1 MFPMHLFKTG
11 MIFFILLAATVLSC
25 QQAQDKYAVSG
36 EIEGSEN
43 LNVVL
48 DHIQPDG
55 AAQTMAREIIGAKGK
70 FKLPF
75 EQPLPMG
82 IYRLRIGERNIF
94 FALDGQE
101 KGLQLKGPLAGL
113 ERWQLE
119 VGGSAL
125 AEEYI
130 NTLKDLAANTSGSAE
145 DTHKA
150 VASVKDPLVAM
161 HMAQMIFRN
170 DPTYLELHQ
179 NIAERMIRT
188 YPQSPYTQSYALY
201 VSNVE
206 KTRART
212 LLAQKV
218 KVGEPAPDIELPGPD
233 GKTKYRLSDLRGKV
247 VLLDFWASWCGPCRQ
262 ENPNVVAVYNK
273 YKDKGFTVFSVSL
286 DGLDERSRAQ
296 LGGDARVINDRVER
310 SRQQWIQ
317 AIEKDQLTW
326 PYHVSDLKKWDADC
340 AQVYGVNSIPK
351 TFLIDREGKIARI
364 DTRGVLEQ
372 AVLQLL

>member
-1 MFPMHLFKTG
+1 MDLIHALKTG
-11 MIFFILLAATVLSC
+11 MIFFLLLAASVLSC
-25 QQAQDKYAVSG
+25 QQAQDKYAIRG
-36 EIEGSEN
+36 EIEGAEN

-48 DHIQPDG
+48 DLIQPDG
-55 AAQTMAREIIGAKGK
+55 AAQTMAKEIIGSKGK
-70 FKLPF
+70 FSLPF
-75 EQPLPMG
+75 EQALQMG
-82 IYRLRIGERNIF
+82 VYRLRIGDRNIF

-101 KGLQLKGPLAGL
+101 QGLQLVGPLSGL
-113 ERWQLE
+113 DRWQLE
-119 VGGSAL
+119 VTGSTL

-130 NTLKDLAANTSGSAE
+130 GTLKALANQTDGGAE
-145 DTHKA
+145 ATRKA

-170 DPTYLELHQ
+170 DPTYIDLHQ
-179 NIAERMIRT
+179 GIAERMMRT
-188 YPQSPYTQSYALY
+188 YPQSPYTQKYALY

-206 KTRART
+206 KTHARV

-218 KVGEPAPDIELPGPD
+218 RVGEPAPDIELPGPD
-233 GKTKYRLSDLRGKV
+233 GKTTYRLSDLKGKV
-247 VLLDFWASWCGPCRQ
+247 VLLDFWASWCGPCRA

-296 LGGDARVINDRVER
+296 LGGDARIIDDRLER
-310 SRQQWIQ
+310 TRQQWIQ
-317 AIEKDQLTW
+317 AIEKDQLAW
-326 PYHVSDLKKWDADC
+326 PYHVSDLKKWDTES

-351 TFLIDREGKIARI
+351 TFLIDRDGKIARI